1 MNDWNIQSRAHGC
14 QTCGKAFA
22 DRQVYHTLLFA
33 DRSLLVR
40 QDVCE
45 PCWAGQFSQGATER
59 KGFISHWHGHYEPP
73 PAAPPDPIKKET
85 AETLL
90 RKLLERNDPKYA
102 PTIFILAAML
112 ERKRLLKVK
121 EQVVRE
127 GQRLFLYEHPAS
139 GDLLTVADP
148 NLHLDQ
154 LEQVQHDVA
163 ALLEHGLP
171 EDQPVEPPPA
181 PPAGVLPEPPP
192 KDLSQPAPEPA
203 VSTGTEAPAP
213 TEASEPRANDA

>member
-1 MNDWNIQSRAHGC
+1 MNDWNIQSRARAC
-14 QTCGKAFA
+14 QACGKAFA
-22 DRQVYHTLLFA
+22 DQQVYHTLLFD

-45 PCWAGQFSQGATER
+45 PCWIGQFSQGATER
-59 KGFISHWHGHYEPP
+59 KGFISHWHGHYEAP
-73 PAAPPDPIKKET
+73 PAAPPEAIKRET

-90 RKLLERNDPKYA
+90 RKLLERKDPQYA
-102 PTIFILAAML
+102 PAIFILAAML

-121 EQVVRE
+121 EQVIHD

-139 GDLLTVADP
+139 GDLLSVADP

-163 ALLEHGLP
+163 SLLEHGLP
-171 EDQPVEPPPA
+171 EDHPPAAPPA
-181 PPAGVLPEPPP
+181 PVPDPLLETLPEP
-192 KDLSQPAPEPA
+192 LSEAIPQNPA
-203 VSTGTEAPAP
+203 SSGTDAPAP
-213 TEASEPRANDA
+213 ADPTGRMSNA